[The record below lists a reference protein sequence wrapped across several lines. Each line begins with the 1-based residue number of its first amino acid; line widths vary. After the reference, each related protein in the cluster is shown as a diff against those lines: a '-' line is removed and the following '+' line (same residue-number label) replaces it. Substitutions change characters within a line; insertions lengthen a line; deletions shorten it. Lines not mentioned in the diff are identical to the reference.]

1 MQKAGPVLID
11 VSAIDSEFRFDR
23 DTLQGFGHPVLFC
36 HGPGGGEC
44 PLLAEDACPLVEE
57 AHGVIFELDLD
68 VPVHREILLR
78 YQQILAEDIPIRL
91 LVKPGQIE
99 RYTDGHD
106 DTTYELGGPAYNL
119 TDLAAAITEV
129 TGTEVVHRNL
139 TADELIAA
147 YTGFGMDEGTAR
159 FLAELDR
166 GTAAGG
172 WDTDSTDLATLLG
185 RPTTPLIDGVRTA
198 YSPSS

>member
-1 MQKAGPVLID
+1 

-99 RYTDGHD
+99 RYP
-106 DTTYELGGPAYNL
+106 ELVAGV
-119 TDLAAAITEV
+119 DKVWTEPP
-129 TGTEVVHRNL
+129 G
-139 TADELIAA
+139 A
-147 YTGFGMDEGTAR
+147 
-159 FLAELDR
+159 AELDAF
-166 GTAAGG
+166 AAGV
-172 WDTDSTDLATLLG
+172 DAYD
-185 RPTTPLIDGVRTA
+185 RTVG
-198 YSPSS
+198 